1 MEKKFPSTEISISDM
16 KMSTIR
22 QATNKF
28 QSLISPS
35 PSYECI
41 SKFLMRLNVA
51 MEEIDLEEASHTK
64 PVINK
69 QKSNSISTSSYNEE
83 SEYDEQSLLD
93 QISNFEL

>member
-1 MEKKFPSTEISISDM
+1 MQKKFPSTEISISDM

-22 QATNKF
+22 QAPYKF

-41 SKFLMRLNVA
+41 SKFLTRLNVA
-51 MEEIDLEEASHTK
+51 MEEIDLEEASHT
-64 PVINK
+64 
-69 QKSNSISTSSYNEE
+69 NSISTSSYNEE